1 MATPKAFTMKGHYT
15 KLDED
20 DTESRGEVES
30 EGSNSTHTL
39 EASAPV
45 LTRYRA
51 LILCA
56 LYTILLLVVGYTV
69 GHSQGRRQNTP
80 KVYDSDCKLY
90 HR

>member
-1 MATPKAFTMKGHYT
+1 MAISKAFTMKGHYT

-20 DTESRGEVES
+20 DTESRGEVECQ
-30 EGSNSTHTL
+30 GSNSTQAL
-39 EASAPV
+39 EASAPF

-56 LYTILLLVVGYTV
+56 LYTILLLVVGYTI
-69 GHSQGRRQNTP
+69 GHSRGRRQSSP
-80 KVYDSDCKLY
+80 KLYDSDCKLY